1 MTRQSS
7 RIQKDRAKFT
17 FLVIPTVQLCIG
29 KPWIQGD
36 DLVVALDP
44 ITRFRNTTWSK

>member
-7 RIQKDRAKFT
+7 RIQKDRAKFM
-17 FLVIPTVQLCIG
+17 FLVIPTLQVSVG

-44 ITRFRNTTWSK
+44 ITRSQHDLE